1 MAEGIPNVFIETSA
15 PVEADQL
22 TGTDVGAHAPAEAAP
37 DAEIGDGGTSLAG
50 PLPDLFPRRTRM
62 ANGGIVRGEVVP
74 AIKPSGEYL

>member
-22 TGTDVGAHAPAEAAP
+22 TGTDVGDPTETAP
-37 DAEIGDGGTSLAG
+37 DTKIVDGGTSLAG
-50 PLPDLFPRRTRM
+50 PLPDLFPRPARM